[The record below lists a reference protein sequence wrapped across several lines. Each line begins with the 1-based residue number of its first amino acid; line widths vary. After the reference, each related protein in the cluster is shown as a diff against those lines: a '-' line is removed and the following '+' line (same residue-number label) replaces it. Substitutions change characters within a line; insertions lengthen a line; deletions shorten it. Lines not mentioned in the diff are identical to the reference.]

1 MYNIYEMHISSL
13 TVAENYAKR
22 SIILSVQVSLGSRKF
37 QRYEEPQQMI
47 EKDVSPITAWCRQ
60 MAIEIYRSVKPPY
73 SIVLYRVLY

>member
-1 MYNIYEMHISSL
+1 MHLNRPLFTYSIYEIYTSSL

-47 EKDVSPITAWCRQ
+47 EMDVSPLQHDVGKW
-60 MAIEIYRSVKPPY
+60 
-73 SIVLYRVLY
+73 